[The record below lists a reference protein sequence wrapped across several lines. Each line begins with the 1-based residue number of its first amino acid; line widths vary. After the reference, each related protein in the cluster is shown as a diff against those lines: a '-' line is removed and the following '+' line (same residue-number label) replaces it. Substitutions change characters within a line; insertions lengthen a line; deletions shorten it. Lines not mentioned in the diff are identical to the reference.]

1 MLLFSGLHVWKLN
14 ILRASC
20 RFHHAYINK
29 WYLIPF
35 PTPQHLLSHCQ
46 WTTSAL
52 PLLLVIPVS
61 PCWPCEPQASAV
73 GRWDL
78 PLRLTKQPDKCVK
91 VTVGCKAVL
100 MTFKNVKSAQPPTIF
115 LYLLPVLLRESEPA
129 SLLKKSQKKKNEV
142 TSAFLTSTESH
153 RIEIRSLFLR

>member
-46 WTTSAL
+46 GTTSAL
-52 PLLLVIPVS
+52 PLLLVIPAS

-100 MTFKNVKSAQPPTIF
+100 MTFKNVKSAQPPAIF
-115 LYLLPVLLRESEPA
+115 LYLPPVLLRESEPA
-129 SLLKKSQKKKNEV
+129 SLLKKSKKKKMRWPQLFSHLQNH
-142 TSAFLTSTESH
+142 TE
-153 RIEIRSLFLR
+153 